1 MTKVV
6 LDASA
11 LLASINCEPGFEAV
25 DAVVEGA
32 SVSSVNIA
40 EVATKMALR
49 GAGASE
55 IDATIAAFRI
65 VIEPFND
72 RRAAQTGLLVLRTRR
87 RGLSLAD
94 RACLALAIELGNPVL
109 TADRAWAS
117 LDIGVEVR
125 LIR

>member
-1 MTKVV
+1 M
-6 LDASA
+6 
-11 LLASINCEPGFEAV
+11 LASINGEPGFEAV

-40 EVATKMALR
+40 EVATKLALR
-49 GAGASE
+49 GAGAAE

-65 VIEPFND
+65 VIEPFD
-72 RRAAQTGLLVLRTRR
+72 ARRATEAGLLVVRTRH

-94 RACLALAIELGNPVL
+94 RACLALAIEFASPVL

-117 LDIGVEVR
+117 LAIGIEVR